1 MEKNKYIIKLNDK
14 LTLKDILNF
23 LQKSSKQI
31 IYLVDNKNHLLG
43 SINDG
48 DVRRSLLK
56 GNDLN
61 TKIKKIYY
69 RKTISLDKDLTNN
82 EIIKILKKK
91 KISSIPILKKG
102 KVVKVLFLDDLL
114 KNPYAEQK
122 KIDVII
128 MAGGYGK
135 RLLPLTKNTPK
146 CLVQINKKYKIIDF
160 LISNLIKH
168 NLNKIHFLTY
178 FKSTKIKNYIT
189 KKYKSKLNVFFY
201 KEKNPKGTVGG
212 LKVLFKNKN
221 LSENFIVINSDVIT
235 DIDFSSLIKFYENN
249 NNLFTVVTKLIKQKL
264 SFGSI
269 KNKSEILYNIEE
281 KPTISYFINAGI
293 YIFSKKFLNF
303 IPTRTNKYDM
313 TDLISK
319 VQNKNKKIKIFHSY
333 EDWHDVG
340 THEKLNELRKK
351 YKNIKLY

>member
-1 MEKNKYIIKLNDK
+1 MKKNKYIIKLNDK
-14 LTLKDILNF
+14 LTIKDILNF

-31 IYLVDNKNHLLG
+31 VYLVNDKNYLLG

-48 DVRRSLLK
+48 DIRRSLLK

-61 TKIKKIYY
+61 TKIKNIYY
-69 RKTISLDKDLTNN
+69 KKTIHLKNN
-82 EIIKILKKK
+82 NSSYSDIIKILEKK
-91 KISSIPILKKG
+91 KISSIPILKNK
-102 KVVKVLFLDDLL
+102 KLVKVIFLDDLL
-114 KNPYAEQK
+114 NKPVKEKENF
-122 KIDVII
+122 DVII

-146 CLVQINKKYKIIDF
+146 CLIQIDKNRKIIDF
-160 LISNLIKH
+160 LLSHLIKY
-168 NLNKIHFLTY
+168 NLNTVHFITY
-178 FKSTKIKNYIT
+178 FKGIKIHNYIK
-189 KKYKSKLNVFFY
+189 KKYNSKLKFFFY
-201 KEKNPKGTVGG
+201 KEKKPSGTAGG
-212 LKVLFKNKN
+212 LSYLRKNKN
-221 LSENFIVINSDVIT
+221 LSENFIVINSDVISE
-235 DIDFSSLIKFYENN
+235 IDFSSLIKFYKNN
-249 NNLFTVVTKLIKQKL
+249 KSLFTVVTKLVKQKL

-293 YIFSKKFLNF
+293 YVLSKKFLNY
-303 IPTRTNKYDM
+303 IPRSNKKFDM

-319 VQNKNKKIKIFHSY
+319 IQNKKNKIKIFHSY

-351 YKNIKLY
+351 YKNK